1 MMWSIGRD
9 AIASGSSERPDLKY
23 PMVDFGLELLARCR
37 RASTRSSYLVTAK
50 LRSICDRSLLWF
62 GGGFLILMCALLIGP
77 RVPDDQQV
85 LHCVVNVH
93 LPGPFGIGLNC
104 DSPEFM
110 RLASEPSALLE
121 PLNTRQSRPGL
132 IAAAATLT
140 WALSPLTA
148 LTYRLHIQASRAD
161 IDPQRIANAVARD
174 LPAYLAYI
182 IINVLLVL
190 TAFCLFRLICAPWV
204 DNTEAAMVVLAS
216 IGFLL
221 VANDVV
227 KAFVWSPHTQMFNIL
242 VPVFALY
249 ASMRANAG
257 ALIQRRFA
265 ISIGIFA
272 GLGGTAY
279 PLLVIAL
286 PCVAICGLGFAWR
299 QGSRK
304 IWSVSVVNILVLAF
318 LVFLPEA
325 LWAAF
330 VGFKIGHFYQHEV
343 SAHGQVV
350 WMLDAWHDGLFALAS
365 IWLSKFALLFWMAAP
380 QAIPLIAVLV
390 ATFGISKWW
399 RKRDV
404 RRSLVPL
411 AATGV
416 FVSAVTA
423 AFYAS
428 VGLIVSRIAFSIIPP
443 LIVVAA
449 GSALAVTEGDY
460 ARRRIL
466 AFFCAAF
473 ALVAAVYTVAK
484 NGPYS

>member
-1 MMWSIGRD
+1 LV
-9 AIASGSSERPDLKY
+9 IAHLN
-23 PMVDFGLELLARCR
+23 R
-37 RASTRSSYLVTAK
+37 RSVF
-50 LRSICDRSLLWF
+50 DRSLLWF
-62 GGGFLILMCALLIGP
+62 GGGFLILMFALLIGP

-85 LHCVVNVH
+85 VHCVVNVH

-132 IAAAATLT
+132 IAAAAALT

-148 LTYRLHIQASRAD
+148 LTDRLHIQASRAD

-190 TAFCLFRLICAPWV
+190 AAFCLFRLICAPWV
-204 DNTEAAMVVLAS
+204 DNTESAMVVLAS

-221 VANDVV
+221 VTNDVV
-227 KAFVWSPHTQMFNIL
+227 KAFVWSPHAQMFNIL

-249 ASMRANAG
+249 AAMRANAG
-257 ALIQRRFA
+257 ALIQRRFT

-279 PLLVIAL
+279 PLFVIVL
-286 PCVAICGLGFAWR
+286 PCVAICALAFAWR

-304 IWSVSVVNILVLAF
+304 IWSVSVINILVLAM
-318 LVFLPEA
+318 LAVLPEA

-330 VGFKIGHFYQHEV
+330 VRFKTGSFYQHEV
-343 SAHGQVV
+343 AAHGQVV
-350 WMLDAWHDGLFALAS
+350 WMLDAWNDGFAALAS
-365 IWLSKFALLFWMAAP
+365 IWLRKLALLIWMAAP
-380 QAIPLIAVLV
+380 QAIPLIAVLI
-390 ATFGISKWW
+390 ATFGLSKW
-399 RKRDV
+399 RSKQDV
-404 RRSLVPL
+404 QRSLLPL

-423 AFYAS
+423 VFYAS
-428 VGLIVSRIAFSIIPP
+428 VGLIVSRIAFSIIPA

-449 GSALAVTEGDY
+449 GSALAVTEGEHK
-460 ARRRIL
+460 RRRIL
-466 AFFCAAF
+466 AFFCAAV
-473 ALVAAVYTVAK
+473 ALGAAIHTVAK

>member
-1 MMWSIGRD
+1 LV
-9 AIASGSSERPDLKY
+9 IAQPD
-23 PMVDFGLELLARCR
+23 R
-37 RASTRSSYLVTAK
+37 RSVV
-50 LRSICDRSLLWF
+50 DRSLLWF
-62 GGGFLILMCALLIGP
+62 GGGFLILMFALLIGP
-77 RVPDDQQV
+77 RVPDDQQAA
-85 LHCVVNVH
+85 HCVVNVH

-110 RLASEPSALLE
+110 RLASEPGALLE

-132 IAAAATLT
+132 IAAAAALT

-148 LTYRLHIQASRAD
+148 LTDRLHIQASRAD
-161 IDPQRIANAVARD
+161 IDPRRIANALARD

-182 IINVLLVL
+182 ILNVLLVL

-204 DNTEAAMVVLAS
+204 DRTNSAMVLLTA

-221 VANDVV
+221 VTNDVV

-242 VPVFALY
+242 VPVFVLY
-249 ASMRANAG
+249 ASMRAGTG

-272 GLGGTAY
+272 GLGVTAY
-279 PLLVIAL
+279 PLFVIVL
-286 PCVAICGLGFAWR
+286 PCVAVCALAFAWR

-304 IWSVSVVNILVLAF
+304 LWSVSVINILILAML
-318 LVFLPEA
+318 LVLPEA

-330 VGFKIGHFYQHEV
+330 VRVKTGGFYQHEV
-343 SAHGQVV
+343 AAHGQVV
-350 WMLDAWHDGLFALAS
+350 WMLHAFNDGFAVLAS
-365 IWLSKFALLFWMAAP
+365 IWLSKLALLFRMAAP
-380 QAIPLIAVLV
+380 QVIPLIAVLI
-390 ATFGISKWW
+390 AIFGLSKWW
-399 RKRDV
+399 NRRDAQP
-404 RRSLVPL
+404 SLLPL

-428 VGLIVSRIAFSIIPP
+428 VGLIVSRIAYSVIAP

-466 AFFCAAF
+466 AFFCAGV
-473 ALVAAVYTVAK
+473 ALVSAIYTAAK